1 MKGKKNVD
9 AFVQWHNSLLLKD
22 EKEMENKCD
31 SFLDHILF
39 YVVYYEN
46 NSDLPAKLSSFPTFQ
61 G

>member
-31 SFLDHILF
+31 SFLDHVLF

-46 NSDLPAKLSSFPTFQ
+46 DTLF
-61 G
+61 